1 MRKKYLSALLF
12 GALLFASAGTFT
24 SCKDYDD
31 DINNLQEQINTVK
44 TSLDELSEK
53 INSLGAGVT
62 DFKYEGGKLILSTD
76 KGTNFEV
83 TLPEDKVGIT
93 KVEVKD
99 GYLWIDGVKGDAI
112 ATEGE
117 AIDVRVDENGI
128 LYINNEPQ
136 DLKDEVGSKVIM
148 VDNNNGTYTLTVDG
162 ASYVLPKASAAVS
175 LISTDQVYFTNL
187 SQSLKTTD
195 AQTAAGA
202 IVWGTADSYRGNWGG
217 KKAVE
222 KGKLLVGQISTVQV
236 RVAPA
241 TFDLET
247 AKLTLV
253 NTLGEEAPV
262 NVVPVAQG
270 KKGPAI
276 SDSRAAD
283 ANGVWDLKIEMK
295 SSVTANNI
303 GTIFAAKDADYVYQ
317 NVKYALAVDGKV
329 ATDYMY
335 YVDTDKTKAG
345 STAKF
350 VFDSSNGNVTTSLNF
365 KENGGEKEVLK
376 LSNYSKNTTIVNAIP
391 LGETTLYLQGINE
404 QPHIDRVYDSYLEI
418 KDQDL
423 ADKHGITVD
432 GMTIT
437 ASDKAAALVG
447 FPIIVHVLDIH
458 GNETKV
464 EVNVNFATSKQV
476 GQELGDQTYTLMPSA
491 DANKQFILVDLKD
504 VFTSLTADEAVAVS
518 TAGEGT
524 VTWFT
529 TTNKTDNKLFV
540 TTGDAVD
547 GLKKINDNN
556 KVLFYETKEDALAYG
571 LKYDEDVAIKFIGNT
586 ADIEASTIRKIA
598 YAVIP
603 FKSIKKE
610 ALPDASTPL
619 TVVLKDKD
627 GNEIRKAAGTYTVT
641 LPAFDEVLVAN
652 NNKVWKENTFYT
664 RVTATD
670 VEDGKIT
677 IEKPFKSKFAE
688 NQIGYLDLNEADNR
702 LSYELK
708 YTDFAK
714 KDQYID
720 IAAGPVAK
728 TAALKGDIVSDDKYK
743 LVNDI
748 DVVATFDVL
757 GTGYDNF
764 KVTKEFKVYLQ
775 SVFEGASLSYYKD
788 SEDVLKDGG
797 VMTLGDYQYVY
808 GGQVK
813 GNKKFGLFMNFDGEA
828 QPYEFTTVSGNNI
841 IFTTGYQVGTTY
853 VEVAKPQDSDFKGA
867 KLNKN
872 ALAYIYA
879 NDGASG
885 TLKAVKD
892 ITPVNEGY
900 GDTKRSALE
909 VKLADQNS
917 GELIFTFV
925 DKMGVKVDA
934 TLNYQK
940 NAPKTAE

>member
-1 MRKKYLSALLF
+1 M
-12 GALLFASAGTFT
+12 
-24 SCKDYDD
+24 
-31 DINNLQEQINTVK
+31 
-44 TSLDELSEK
+44 
-53 INSLGAGVT
+53 
-62 DFKYEGGKLILSTD
+62 
-76 KGTNFEV
+76 
-83 TLPEDKVGIT
+83 
-93 KVEVKD
+93 
-99 GYLWIDGVKGDAI
+99 KGDAI

-345 STAKF
+345 SAK
-350 VFDSSNGNVTTSLNF
+350 VFSFTDGGDATTYLCF
-365 KENGGEKEVLK
+365 KENGVDKKILDLK
-376 LSNYSKNTTIVNAIP
+376 DNSASGGIGYDAIP
-391 LGETTLYLQGINE
+391 LGETTIYLTPANSKVN
-404 QPHIDRVYDSYLEI
+404 IDRVYDSYLEI

-437 ASDKAAALVG
+437 ASDKAAALED

-458 GNETKV
+458 GNETKA
-464 EVNVNFATSKQV
+464 EVKVNFAASKQV

-529 TTNKTDNKLFV
+529 TTNETDNKLFV

-571 LKYDEDVAIKFIGNT
+571 LKYDEDVAIKFTGNT

-627 GNEIRKAAGTYTVT
+627 GNEIRKAADTYTVT

-664 RVTATD
+664 RVSAID
-670 VEDGKIT
+670 DEKGSIT
-677 IEKPFKSKFAE
+677 IEKPFKSKLATD
-688 NQIGYLDLNEADNR
+688 QIGYLDLNEADNR

-720 IAAGPVAK
+720 IEAGAK
-728 TAALKGDIVSDDKYK
+728 TAKLEGDIVSDDKYK

-748 DVVATFDVL
+748 DVVATLDVL
-757 GTGYDNF
+757 GIDYKNF

-775 SVFEGASLSYYKD
+775 SVFEGASLSYYKNNVN
-788 SEDVLKDGG
+788 VLADGG
-797 VMTLGDYQYVY
+797 VMTLGEYQYVY
-808 GGQVK
+808 GGLIK
-813 GNKKFGLFMNFDGEA
+813 SGKKYGLFMNFNGEE
-828 QPYEFTTVSGNNI
+828 QPYVFADTNINFTQ
-841 IFTTGYQVGTTY
+841 GYGVNGYGYIGVT
-853 VEVAKPQDSDFKGA
+853 KPTDNQIKTPT
-867 KLNKN
+867 NVMN
-872 ALAYIYA
+872 AYAHIYA

-885 TLKAVKD
+885 NLSVSTNE
-892 ITPVNEGY
+892 ITPNDTGTY
-900 GDTKRSALE
+900 GDESRYALVVNLDE
-909 VKLADQNS
+909 QNS

-925 DKMGVKVDA
+925 DKMGVRVDA
-934 TLNYQK
+934 TLDYQK
-940 NAPKTAE
+940 NDSETAE